1 MENYDIEQHKKMIE
15 IQLNNKNEN
24 EEEEI
29 EKINEIVRNN
39 LLRIFIETGVSMRE
53 FALLSDISASTFK
66 RLFNSKKANLN
77 LKSLLKLSVNLDI
90 PIECLVSNL
99 TPEDIELVK
108 RFHQMDANQKKA
120 MRSEIEK
127 LTTHHRKT
135 HKRQKMLGM
144 DFISQINLFDYLQDI
159 EKDEQRKR
167 KEDTGY

>member
-1 MENYDIEQHKKMIE
+1 MGDYDIEQHKRMIE
-15 IQLNNKNEN
+15 IQLNNKN

-39 LLRIFIETGVSMRE
+39 LLRIFIETEVSMRE

-66 RLFNSKKANLN
+66 RLFNSEKANLN

-108 RFHQMDANQKKA
+108 MFHQLDANHKKA
-120 MRSEIEK
+120 VKSEIEK
-127 LTTHHRKT
+127 LTTHCKKTYKRRKMQDINFT
-135 HKRQKMLGM
+135 
-144 DFISQINLFDYLQDI
+144 SQINMFDYLQNI
-159 EKDEQRKR
+159 ERDEQRK
-167 KEDTGY
+167 DTTCS